1 MWFLQFPHF
10 FFLLPLKST
19 LFQKG
24 MGELFWRQVAGKSV
38 SCEFWVK
45 EFWTALFKALAM
57 ILKLYLALSLTKI
70 VVFTFKV

>member
-1 MWFLQFPHF
+1 
-10 FFLLPLKST
+10 
-19 LFQKG
+19 